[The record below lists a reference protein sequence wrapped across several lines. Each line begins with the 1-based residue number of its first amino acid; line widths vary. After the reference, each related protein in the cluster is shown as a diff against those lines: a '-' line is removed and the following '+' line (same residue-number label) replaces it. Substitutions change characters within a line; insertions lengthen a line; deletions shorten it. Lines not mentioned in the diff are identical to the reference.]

1 MNDIVRMSINARKD
15 ALYNGYEINDEA
27 LKTKIE
33 DLFLRINTF
42 GEECNESDFEVK
54 FASSPLNQEYI
65 NLFTEIATTCK
76 AKMYESNNEV
86 IEEKTVGEEI
96 AEDIAFE
103 AKEAIQPIRGQIV
116 REAID
121 QARDIPG
128 VGEAIDIKNKI
139 GFLSRFKKNKDED

>member
-42 GEECNESDFEVK
+42 GEECNENDFEAK

-65 NLFTEIATTCK
+65 NLFTEIATKCK
-76 AKMYESNNEV
+76 AKVYESNNEV

-139 GFLSRFKKNKDED
+139 GFFGRFKK